1 MKRPLD
7 LARRFLAVADRDIRT
22 FRLLAAAAD
31 SDDEAVGFHAQQSI
45 EKCLKAVLCVNEI
58 AFRKTHDLVELID
71 LLRDNKKS
79 LPPDVES
86 LDSLNPYA
94 VTLRY
99 DLFDA
104 EPAAFERDEVLKIV
118 ADVRS
123 WAEREVNAF
132 DDKNRPSPEGS
143 ADEP

>member
-45 EKCLKAVLCVNEI
+45 EKCLKAVLCVNDI
-58 AFRKTHDLVELID
+58 AFRKTHDLAELID
-71 LLRDNKKS
+71 LLRDNEKP
-79 LPPDVES
+79 LPSDVES

-99 DLFDA
+99 DLLDA
-104 EPAAFERDEVLKIV
+104 EPSALERNEMLQIV

-123 WAEREVNAF
+123 WAEREVSEF
-132 DDKNRPSPEGS
+132 DDENRPSPEGS

>member
-7 LARRFLAVADRDIRT
+7 LARRFLEVADRDIRT
-22 FRLLAAAAD
+22 FRLLAAAVD

-45 EKCLKAVLCVNEI
+45 EKCIKAVLCVNEI

-71 LLRDNKKS
+71 LLRDSKKS

-86 LDSLNPYA
+86 LDGLNPYA

-99 DLFDA
+99 DLLDA
-104 EPAAFERDEVLKIV
+104 EPPTLERDEVLKIV

-123 WAEREVNAF
+123 WAEREVDVF
-132 DDKNRPSPEGS
+132 DDKKRLGGDSSDNEH
-143 ADEP
+143 

>member
-1 MKRPLD
+1 MKQPFD

-22 FRLLAAAAD
+22 FRLLAAVAD

-45 EKCLKAVLCVNEI
+45 EKCLKAVLCANEI

-71 LLRDNKKS
+71 LLRDNKKP
-79 LPPDVES
+79 LPPGVDS

-94 VTLRY
+94 VALRY

-104 EPAAFERDEVLKIV
+104 EPCDFERDAVLKIV

-123 WAEREVNAF
+123 WAEREVEVF
-132 DDKNRPSPEGS
+132 DDKNRPGRESSG
-143 ADEP
+143 DEP